1 MYKTDPNR
9 WPKYLLLSFI
19 YKAVL
24 KSSTTTAE
32 EKQHIQIVIYFL
44 TPLLRIIVAI
54 LIIPLLM
61 LHYLHIAFRNDQI
74 REENLLLLKM
84 LYLHITFEKS
94 FFRFQI
100 KLELWIEFLGLNDGA
115 AYYIYISRYE
125 YVGHLNSNIVY
136 LQKYTHIVCSIF
148 F

>member
-100 KLELWIEFLGLNDGA
+100 KLELWIEFVV
-115 AYYIYISRYE
+115 SRYE

-136 LQKYTHIVCSIF
+136 LQKYTHIVRSIF